1 MYYLFDGTYL
11 GFLSC
16 VFESF
21 ERKEFNIIPLMQED
35 YQIALFAETRTI
47 VTDDRKALRVQ
58 RGLQER
64 LGKAEAMDFYRAFLS
79 EDRKAWLA
87 SFFILRQI
95 FSRGVDIRQHYGNDH
110 VLYFSQILKKV
121 SRERHRM
128 KAFIRFSKSSD
139 GLFFALIEPDFNVL
153 PLISNFF
160 RKRYADMPWLIY
172 DIKRKY
178 GLLFDTKQVGEVRLS
193 LEEAQSAA
201 IPAVAITMDERDELF
216 QRLWKQYYT
225 STNIEARKNMK
236 LHLQH
241 VPRRYWK
248 YLVEKNNG

>member
-35 YQIALFAETRTI
+35 YQIALFAESRTI
-47 VTDDRKALRVQ
+47 VTDNRKALRVQ
-58 RGLQER
+58 KGLQAR
-64 LGKAEAMDFYRAFLS
+64 IGKVEATDFYRAFLS

-87 SFFILRQI
+87 SFFILHQI
-95 FSRGVDIRQHYGNDH
+95 FCGRTNIRQHYGDEH

-139 GLFFALIEPDFNVL
+139 GLFFAVVEPDFNVL
-153 PLISNFF
+153 PLISDFF

-172 DIKRKY
+172 DMKRKY
-178 GLLFDTKQVGEVRLS
+178 GLLFDTRQVGEVQLS
-193 LEEAQSAA
+193 PEEVQDATMPSIA
-201 IPAVAITMDERDELF
+201 IEMDERDELF
-216 QRLWKQYYT
+216 QRLWKLYYT

-248 YLVEKNNG
+248 YLMEKK

>member
-11 GFLSC
+11 GFLCC

-21 ERKEFNIIPLMQED
+21 EGKEFPITPLVHTD

-47 VTDDRKALRVQ
+47 VTDNRKALRVQ
-58 RGLQER
+58 KGLQKR
-64 LGKAEAMDFYRAFLS
+64 VGNVEAMDFYRAFLS

-87 SFFILRQI
+87 SFFILHQI
-95 FSRGVDIRQHYGNDH
+95 FNGRADIRQHYGNDQ

-139 GLFFALIEPDFNVL
+139 GLYFALVEPDFNVL
-153 PLISNFF
+153 PLISDFF

-172 DIKRKY
+172 DMKRKY
-178 GLLFDTKQVGEVRLS
+178 GLLSDMRQVGEVHLS
-193 LEEAQSAA
+193 LKEVQGAA
-201 IPAVAITMDERDELF
+201 APSIAIALDERDELF
-216 QRLWKQYYT
+216 QHLWKQYYT

-248 YLVEKNNG
+248 YLVEKK

>member
-21 ERKEFNIIPLMQED
+21 ERKESNIIPLMQED
-35 YQIALFAETRTI
+35 YQIALFSETRTI
-47 VTDDRKALRVQ
+47 VTDNRKALRVQ
-58 RGLQER
+58 KGLQAR
-64 LGKAEAMDFYRAFLS
+64 VGKVEAMDFYRAFLS

-87 SFFILRQI
+87 SFFIVCQI
-95 FSRGVDIRQHYGNDH
+95 FSGRADIRQDYGDEH

-139 GLFFALIEPDFNVL
+139 GLFFALVEPDFNVL
-153 PLISNFF
+153 PLISDFF

-172 DIKRKY
+172 DMKRKY
-178 GLLFDTKQVGEVRLS
+178 GLLFDTRQVGEVQLS
-193 LEEAQSAA
+193 PEEVQDATMPSIA
-201 IPAVAITMDERDELF
+201 IEMDERDELF

-248 YLVEKNNG
+248 YLVEKK

>member
-1 MYYLFDGTYL
+1 MYYLFDGTYP

-21 ERKEFNIIPLMQED
+21 ERKEFNIIPLMKED
-35 YQIALFAETRTI
+35 YQMALFAETRTI
-47 VTDDRKALRVQ
+47 ATDNRKALRVQ
-58 RGLQER
+58 KGLQER
-64 LGKAEAMDFYRAFLS
+64 VGKVEAIDFYRAFLS

-87 SFFILRQI
+87 SSFILREI
-95 FSRGVDIRQHYGNDH
+95 FSGRTAIRQHYGNDH

-139 GLFFALIEPDFNVL
+139 GLFFALVEPDFNVL
-153 PLISNFF
+153 PLISDFF

-172 DIKRKY
+172 DMKRKY
-178 GLLFDTKQVGEVRLS
+178 GLLFDTRQVGEVQLS
-193 LEEAQSAA
+193 PEEVQDTTMPSIA
-201 IPAVAITMDERDELF
+201 IAMDERDELF

-248 YLVEKNNG
+248 YLVEKK

>member
-21 ERKEFNIIPLMQED
+21 ERKEAIIVPITPED
-35 YQIALFAETRTI
+35 HQIDFFKDRRII
-47 VTDDRKALRVQ
+47 VTDKGKALRVQ
-58 RGLQER
+58 KGLQER
-64 LGKAEAMDFYRAFLS
+64 VGKVEAMDFYRAFLS

-95 FSRGVDIRQHYGNDH
+95 FIGRADIRQHYGNDH

-139 GLFFALIEPDFNVL
+139 GLFFALVEPDFNVL
-153 PLISNFF
+153 PLISDFF

-178 GLLFDTKQVGEVRLS
+178 GLLFDKRQVGEVQLS
-193 LEEAQSAA
+193 SEEVQGATTPA
-201 IPAVAITMDERDELF
+201 IAIALDERDQLF

-248 YLVEKNNG
+248 YLVEKK